1 MRRLLVPI
9 LLLAAACSSD
19 ASRGAQGGTLIIA
32 SAADAGAMIPLL
44 RVSSTD
50 RLVSELLFD
59 PIVALGPSLNPF
71 GDGGFEPRLAHRWS
85 WSRDSLEIT
94 FNLDPKA
101 RWHDDEPVVALD
113 VVAGFLATRDPANAS
128 SLRVDIADI
137 DSVTAP
143 AMRTA
148 VFHFSRRS
156 AEQMYTAA
164 LVYPLPAHLVDALAG
179 GGLKTSE
186 FAQHPIGSGP
196 FRLVA
201 REPTVRVEF
210 AAVGDHYRGRPGLDR
225 VALSISTTPAAAIAK
240 VWAEEADIFDVLPPP
255 DVAES
260 ARYPQVRLV
269 TSAAYDYVFVAFN
282 FRHPANREQP
292 HPLLGER
299 AMRRAITMG
308 IDRVGI
314 VRAMFDTLAHP
325 VYGPFVRA
333 QFTADTTIRQIP
345 ADRAAAAALLDSLGW
360 SVIGP
365 DGVRRKAGQRLTLH
379 ALVPAPSANRVRAAV
394 LIQEQLRLLGVAMV
408 IERLDGQAF
417 LAAQAAG
424 RFDLTF
430 GAWQTTPSPRGLRGT
445 WGSTARPGWGVQN
458 HGRYASETF
467 DSAVQSGL
475 EARDP
480 AVTRREIRVA
490 YQTIVD
496 DAAAIWLYEPVLV
509 AGVHRRFILPPWR
522 PDGWWRTISEWHV
535 ETSQRLPRDARQPAP

>member
-9 LLLAAACSSD
+9 LLCTAACASD
-19 ASRGAQGGTLIIA
+19 VSRGSQGGTLIIA
-32 SAADAGAMIPLL
+32 SAADVGAMVPLL
-44 RVSSTD
+44 RASSTD

-59 PIVALGPSLNPF
+59 PLVALGPTRNPF
-71 GDGGFEPRLAHRWS
+71 GDAGFEPRLAKRWS
-85 WSRDSLEIT
+85 WSRDSLAIT
-94 FNLDPKA
+94 FELDPKA
-101 RWHDDEPVVALD
+101 RWHDDVPVVAAD
-113 VVAGFLATRDPANAS
+113 VVAGFLATRDTANAS

-143 AMRTA
+143 ATRTA
-148 VFHFSRRS
+148 VFHFARRS

-164 LVYPLPAHLVDALAG
+164 LVYPLPAHLVREIAG
-179 GGLKTSE
+179 GALTTSA
-186 FAQHPIGSGP
+186 FAQRPVGSGP
-196 FRLVA
+196 FQLVT

-225 VALSISTTPAAAIAK
+225 VSLSISSTPAAAIAK
-240 VWAEEADIFDVLPPP
+240 VWAEEADIFDVLSPP
-255 DVAES
+255 DVAEAS
-260 ARYPQVRLV
+260 RYPHVRLV
-269 TSAAYDYVFVAFN
+269 TSAAYDYSFIAFN
-282 FRHPANREQP
+282 FRDPANREQA

-308 IDRVGI
+308 VDRAGI
-314 VRAMFDTLAHP
+314 VKTMFDTLGHP
-325 VYGPFVRA
+325 VYGPFARA

-345 ADRAAAAALLDSLGW
+345 VDRAAAAALLDSLGW
-360 SVIGP
+360 STIGA
-365 DGVRRKAGQRLTLH
+365 DGMRRKEGKRLTLR

-394 LIQEQLRLLGVAMV
+394 LVQEQFRLLGVAME
-408 IERLDGQAF
+408 IERLEGRAF
-417 LAAQAAG
+417 LDAQSAG

-458 HGRYASETF
+458 HGRYANEAF
-467 DSAVQSGL
+467 DAAVQSGL

-522 PDGWWRTISEWHV
+522 PDGWWRTISAWHV
-535 ETSQRLPRDARQPAP
+535 ETAERLPRDARQTAP